1 MNESTDRITAFEAD
15 IAELGLAAGPVG
27 RERLLQRVGGG
38 LLVLGPIIAVIAY
51 FVSFGTSDPRE
62 QRDAL
67 IVAIIGLSVAVSGG
81 FLFLRYSM
89 ANFLRFWMLRL
100 VHEQRGS
107 LERTE
112 SSPD

>member
-1 MNESTDRITAFEAD
+1 MTESRDRIAEFEAEV
-15 IAELGLAAGPVG
+15 AELGLATGPIG
-27 RERLLQRVGGG
+27 RERLLQKIGGV
-38 LLVLGPIIAVIAY
+38 LLVAGPIVAAIAY

-67 IVAIIGLSVAVSGG
+67 IIAVIGLTLAVSGG
-81 FLFLRYSM
+81 FVFLRYSM

-107 LERTE
+107 LERE
-112 SSPD
+112 PRDR